1 MTSTSAAS
9 LNAGEFS
16 FTTNLRNYA
25 FGYIAEGLTD
35 AENTNLYTAV
45 QAFQTTLGRSIGTQ
59 TVSDAD
65 AQAFVTNAGIVDQ
78 VEANA
83 INNLVIG
90 LKADSLWTKMKAVY
104 PFVGG
109 TATSN
114 SYNLKNTAQYQLS
127 FSGGATHNSNG
138 YTGGVNGYANT
149 GLNPNTA
156 FSTNDSFHISIYS
169 RTNSSLDGADLGG
182 ANGSTRTDLWLKAAD
197 GNCYNRVHLN
207 GITAANANS
216 TGIYIST
223 RNSSTSLKL
232 FKNATQLGST
242 YTGANGSR
250 LDINMFLGAY
260 NLGGTPNYYT
270 QRNYGFA
277 SIGDGLSDSESTN
290 LNSRINTFNTALS
303 R

>member
-1 MTSTSAAS
+1 
-9 LNAGEFS
+9 
-16 FTTNLRNYA
+16 
-25 FGYIAEGLTD
+25 
-35 AENTNLYTAV
+35 
-45 QAFQTTLGRSIGTQ
+45 
-59 TVSDAD
+59 
-65 AQAFVTNAGIVDQ
+65 
-78 VEANA
+78 
-83 INNLVIG
+83 
-90 LKADSLWTKMKAVY
+90 LWTKTKAIY

-109 TATSN
+109 SATSN

-127 FSGGATHNSNG
+127 FSGGGTWNPNG

-232 FKNATQLGST
+232 FKNNSQLGST

-250 LDINMFLGAY
+250 LDVNVFLGAY
-260 NLGGTPNYYT
+260 NLGGTPSFYT
-270 QRNYGFA
+270 QRNYAFA
-277 SIGDGLSDSESTN
+277 SIGDGLTDTEE
-290 LNSRINTFNTALS
+290 LNFYTAVQAFQTTLG
-303 R
+303 RNV